1 MGCKVFDDHRN
12 GKIRDLKI
20 LHMKNEI
27 GNDLIG
33 ICVAS
38 LVVFFIVNLFSVGIA
53 LSSLGWF
60 WLIAAIVTIV
70 YSIII
75 SFTVMLMYAASF
87 LDDVP
92 KEE

>member
-20 LHMKNEI
+20 LQMKNKI